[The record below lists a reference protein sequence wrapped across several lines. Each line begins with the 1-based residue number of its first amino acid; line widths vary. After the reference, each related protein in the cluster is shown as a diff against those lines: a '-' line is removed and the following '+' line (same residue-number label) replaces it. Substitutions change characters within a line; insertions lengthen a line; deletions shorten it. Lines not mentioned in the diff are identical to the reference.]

1 MGYGLTEDQALKL
14 ISSNPAKILGLE
26 NQTGSIKPGME
37 ATFFISNGPALNMT
51 TQDLRHAWIQGRKI
65 SLESKQTHLYSK
77 YKTMLEKGR
86 D

>member
-1 MGYGLTEDQALKL
+1 
-14 ISSNPAKILGLE
+14 
-26 NQTGSIKPGME
+26 ME